1 MTIGKS
7 SGRKTEA
14 SPAPDGRPAIRF
26 SPEINTRLG
35 QQLRVLY
42 SEVMN
47 QGMPDRHHDL
57 LQRLDAA
64 EKSWE

>member
-1 MTIGKS
+1 M
-7 SGRKTEA
+7 
-14 SPAPDGRPAIRF
+14 
-26 SPEINTRLG
+26 G
-35 QQLRVLY
+35 QQLRVMY

-64 EKSWE
+64 DQKTWE